1 MAKRFATMFFI
12 MVGVVVFLLASFF
25 MVLLIAPGFN
35 IFGIKYI
42 VINTH
47 GLNTGKVR
55 ITDVF
60 KQKYGNADF
69 SGSVIINST
78 EVPVIIEF
86 AEAGQDYYYQYYD
99 NYSGITKSTFDDPS
113 ILVERDAKGN
123 AVLTVKSFESF
134 LFQNANSTR
143 FIKLFIPL
151 ANISVTQYPG
161 KQQYIYGEADPGAAN
176 KYQTNLEI
184 NCDTASV
191 TFYNYDKTRA
201 PAFNLLKIKTT
212 GIVNYNGNQIKA
224 MTFDFETN
232 KTIRLG
238 SSVVS
243 IADAKNYNFKTSSGN
258 IIAERELSGDLFAST
273 VNGYIS
279 LNRCN
284 NFTAKTE
291 LGNIFS
297 CFDNRGIRINGIVD
311 IDSKAG
317 NIDIEQILGQG
328 QNKIKTGSGNIK
340 IESIK
345 NGEISSH
352 RGSVD
357 IKSVSNMIISTNMGN
372 VSIEEALESI
382 EVTTKRGKIKLG
394 GEGMILNS
402 PKAISH
408 LGKIEIIEAIGDV
421 YLETISSDIK
431 FINKNSQNI
440 KIIAGGDL
448 DAQNLKGLVD
458 VIVCKTAYLEFDSI
472 SQESKVLMKETC
484 SYVKIDALNTK
495 RTNLY
500 YLIAGKPASLYESNN
515 TGYQTFSLIE
525 TKNFIS
531 GTNLNG
537 IKFEVLGDSK
547 DGNSNAK
554 VDIYFDKSSNF

>member
-1 MAKRFATMFFI
+1 MAKRFASMFFI

-47 GLNTGKVR
+47 GLNTGKVK

-60 KQKYGNADF
+60 KQKYGNGDF
-69 SGSVIINST
+69 SGSVIVNST
-78 EVPVIIEF
+78 EVPVIVEF

-113 ILVERDAKGN
+113 ILVERDENGN

-134 LFQNANSTR
+134 IFQNANSTR
-143 FIKLFIPL
+143 YIKLFIPL
-151 ANISVTQYPG
+151 ADISVTQYPG
-161 KQQYIYGEADPGAAN
+161 KQQYIYGESDPGAAN

-184 NCDTASV
+184 NCNTASV

-258 IIAERELSGDLFAST
+258 IIAERELLGDLFAST
-273 VNGYIS
+273 INGTIS

-291 LGNIFS
+291 LGNIVS
-297 CFDNRGIRINGIVD
+297 CFDNRGIRVSGIVD

-340 IESIK
+340 IETIK
-345 NGEISSH
+345 NGEIQTH

-357 IKSVSNMIISTNMGN
+357 IKSVNNMIISTNMGS

-382 EVTTKRGKIKLG
+382 EVTTKRGKIRLG

-408 LGKIEIIEAIGDV
+408 LGKIEIIDAIGEV
-421 YLETISSDIK
+421 YLETISSDVK

-440 KIIAGGDL
+440 KIISGGDL
-448 DAQNLKGLVD
+448 DAQNLKGIVD
-458 VIVCKTAYLEFDSI
+458 VTVCKTAYLEFDSI
-472 SQESKVLMKETC
+472 SQETKVLMKQEC

-495 RTNLY
+495 RTSLY
-500 YLIAGKPASLYESNN
+500 YLIAGKPANLYESNN

-531 GTNLNG
+531 NTNLNG
-537 IKFEVLGDSK
+537 IKFEVLGDSQ
-547 DGNSNAK
+547 DGNSNSK